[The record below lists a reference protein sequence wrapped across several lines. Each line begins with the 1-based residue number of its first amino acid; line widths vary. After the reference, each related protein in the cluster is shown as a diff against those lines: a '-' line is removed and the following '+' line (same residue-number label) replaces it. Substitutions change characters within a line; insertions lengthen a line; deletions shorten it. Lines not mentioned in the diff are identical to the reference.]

1 MHDKLKQAFLK
12 RSEWLQPPVEGHVS
26 VLCAEVDRS
35 TSTTHYAPGAASP
48 RGTFLGLT
56 HSSLATSWAL
66 ALVSGVRGSC
76 PHLEFRT
83 MR

>member
-12 RSEWLQPPVEGHVS
+12 QGEWPQPPMEGRVS
-26 VLCAEVDRS
+26 GLCAEIDGS
-35 TSTTHYAPGAASP
+35 TSTTHNAPGAASP
-48 RGTFLGLT
+48 RGTFPGLT
-56 HSSLATSWAL
+56 HHSLATSWAL

>member
-1 MHDKLKQAFLK
+1 MHGKLKQAFLK
-12 RSEWLQPPVEGHVS
+12 QGKWPQPPIEDRVS
-26 VLCAEVDRS
+26 ILCVGVGRS
-35 TSTTHYAPGAASP
+35 TSTTHYAPGTAGP

-56 HSSLATSWAL
+56 HSLLATSWAL
-66 ALVSGVRGSC
+66 ALVSGVWGSC